1 MSIDGICIG
10 NDYQVLYNILPTQG
24 TTQGLDLCESSTPM
38 LDVYIHVNT
47 HAGNKNSSMNF
58 NQESVKIILAI
69 VSILPY
75 L

>member
-1 MSIDGICIG
+1 MI
-10 NDYQVLYNILPTQG
+10 YFLHRTHKYTLQE
-24 TTQGLDLCESSTPM
+24 LDLSESSAPM

-58 NQESVKIILAI
+58 NQERVEIILAI
-69 VSILPY
+69 VSVLLY